1 MRYLMLSNADL
12 GSSSFACIT
21 NKYSTSTRIQKF
33 HLKTMVKANQHT
45 ETSPVAKQEGS
56 RATTDAARLRTEYNG
71 LVEGLALRRD
81 LSGKYV
87 LRKVMCGLV
96 EKTQKCMTFCTLI
109 TSAVLGYSWDTENI
123 EKIKSLLAFVSSL
136 NSQAGN

>member
-81 LSGKYV
+81 LS
-87 LRKVMCGLV
+87 
-96 EKTQKCMTFCTLI
+96 
-109 TSAVLGYSWDTENI
+109 AVLGYSWDTENI

>member
-81 LSGKYV
+81 LSV
-87 LRKVMCGLV
+87 LPVVG
-96 EKTQKCMTFCTLI
+96 
-109 TSAVLGYSWDTENI
+109 
-123 EKIKSLLAFVSSL
+123 EKILLATIIYFQVKKLGL
-136 NSQAGN
+136 NLVR